1 MKPHPLE
8 DEKQREGQ
16 TVFKLLFGWAA
27 HQILSRLTFMGFI
40 NPILGI

>member
-16 TVFKLLFGWAA
+16 THNAWFSQKTETSVKKDAFSADC
-27 HQILSRLTFMGFI
+27 
-40 NPILGI
+40 